1 MTDIIVIAVII
12 IQIIILILLILNGRK
27 KDSEDIKMLLEITD
41 KNIQKV
47 EQSTREEISRVREEA
62 GRTAQGDRQEVAQSF
77 KNLSDILSNKIG
89 DVTSLQ
95 KNHLDTFSKQLT
107 DLTGINMKNLENM
120 RMTIGNNL
128 KEIQKDS
135 SEKLEK
141 MRQTVDEKLHDT
153 LEKRLGDSFKQVSE
167 RLELVHKGLG
177 EMQNLATG
185 VGKLEKVLSNVKTRG
200 VLGEY
205 QLATL
210 LEQILTPDQYSK
222 NVKTKTEGNNFVEF
236 AIKFPGKRGNED
248 FIWMPVD
255 SKFPTEDYQSLVDAY
270 EKADIKVIEE
280 KKKSLYGR
288 LKSSAKDIFEKYI
301 EPPGTTDF
309 GIMFLP
315 FEGLYAEAMREP
327 GLFETVQREY
337 KVVITGPST
346 LAALLNSLQMGFRTL
361 AIEKRSGEVW
371 ELLGAVKTEFRNFGD
386 VLDKTK
392 KKLEQASSDIE
403 KAGKRSRTIERKLRD
418 VQELPQSDSVKL
430 LGDSMENEEES
441 GDVT

>member
-1 MTDIIVIAVII
+1 MTDIILIAVIVIQVI
-12 IQIIILILLILNGRK
+12 IFILLIIGSRK
-27 KDSEDIKMLLEITD
+27 NDSGELKILLENTEKD
-41 KNIQKV
+41 IQKV
-47 EQSTREEISRVREEA
+47 EHSMREEISGIRGEMSKSAKDNREELFN
-62 GRTAQGDRQEVAQSF
+62 SF
-77 KNLSDILSNKIG
+77 KNFNDIISNKIG
-89 DVTSLQ
+89 DVTGLQ
-95 KNHLDTFSKQLT
+95 KDSLDRFSVQLK
-107 DLTGINMKNLENM
+107 DLTEMNIKNLENM
-120 RMTIGNNL
+120 RNTIENNL

-167 RLELVHKGLG
+167 RLEQVHKGLG

-205 QLATL
+205 QLGTL

-222 NVKTKTEGNNFVEF
+222 NVKTRPEGNNFVEF
-236 AIKFPGKRGNED
+236 AIKFPGKRGIDD

-255 SKFPTEDYQSLVDAY
+255 SKFPTEDYQSLADAY

-288 LKSSAKDIFEKYI
+288 LKSSAKDIHDKYI
-301 EPPGTTDF
+301 EPPFTTDF

-346 LAALLNSLQMGFRTL
+346 LAALMNSLQMGFRTL

-403 KAGKRSRTIERKLRD
+403 KAGTRSRAIERKLRD

-430 LGDSMENEEES
+430 LGDSPEIDEETE
-441 GDVT
+441 DVT

>member
-1 MTDIIVIAVII
+1 MTDIILIAVIVIQVI
-12 IQIIILILLILNGRK
+12 IFILLIIGSRK
-27 KDSEDIKMLLEITD
+27 NDSGELKILLENTEKD
-41 KNIQKV
+41 IQKV
-47 EQSTREEISRVREEA
+47 EHSMREEISGIRGEMSKSAKDNREELFN
-62 GRTAQGDRQEVAQSF
+62 SF
-77 KNLSDILSNKIG
+77 KNFNDIISNKIG
-89 DVTSLQ
+89 DVTGLQ
-95 KNHLDTFSKQLT
+95 KDSLDRFSVQLK
-107 DLTGINMKNLENM
+107 DLTEMNIKNLENM
-120 RMTIGNNL
+120 RNTIENNL

-167 RLELVHKGLG
+167 RLEQVHKGLG

-205 QLATL
+205 QLGTL

-222 NVKTKTEGNNFVEF
+222 NVKTRPEGNNFVEF
-236 AIKFPGKRGNED
+236 AIKFPGKRGIDD

-255 SKFPTEDYQSLVDAY
+255 SKFPTEDYQSLADAY

-288 LKSSAKDIFEKYI
+288 LKSSAKDIHDKYI
-301 EPPGTTDF
+301 EPPFTTDF

-346 LAALLNSLQMGFRTL
+346 LAALMNSLQMGFRTL

-403 KAGKRSRTIERKLRD
+403 KAGTRSRAIERKLRD

-430 LGDSMENEEES
+430 LGDSPEIDEEPE
-441 GDVT
+441 DVT

>member
-1 MTDIIVIAVII
+1 MTDIILIAVIVIQVI
-12 IQIIILILLILNGRK
+12 IFILLIIGSRK
-27 KDSEDIKMLLEITD
+27 NDSGELKILLENTEKD
-41 KNIQKV
+41 IQKV
-47 EQSTREEISRVREEA
+47 EHSMREEISGIRGEMSKSAKDNREELFN
-62 GRTAQGDRQEVAQSF
+62 SF
-77 KNLSDILSNKIG
+77 KNFNDIISNKIG
-89 DVTSLQ
+89 DVTGLQ
-95 KNHLDTFSKQLT
+95 KDSLDRFSVQLK
-107 DLTGINMKNLENM
+107 DLTEMNIKNLENM
-120 RMTIGNNL
+120 RNTIENNL

-167 RLELVHKGLG
+167 RLEQVHKGLG

-205 QLATL
+205 QLGTL

-222 NVKTKTEGNNFVEF
+222 NVKTRPEGNNFVEF
-236 AIKFPGKRGNED
+236 AIKFPGKRGIDD

-255 SKFPTEDYQSLVDAY
+255 SKFPTEDYQSLIDAY

-288 LKSSAKDIFEKYI
+288 LKSSAKDIHDKYI
-301 EPPGTTDF
+301 EPPFTTDF

-327 GLFETVQREY
+327 GLFETIQREY

-346 LAALLNSLQMGFRTL
+346 LAALMNSLQMGFRTL

-403 KAGKRSRTIERKLRD
+403 KAGTRSRAIERKLRD

-430 LGDSMENEEES
+430 LGDSPEIDEETE
-441 GDVT
+441 DVT

>member
-1 MTDIIVIAVII
+1 MTDILLIAIIVIQV
-12 IQIIILILLILNGRK
+12 LIFIVLLFVSRK
-27 KDSEDIKMLLEITD
+27 KDSHELKILLENTEKD
-41 KNIQKV
+41 IQKV
-47 EQSTREEISRVREEA
+47 EQSAREEISGIRTEMNKSAKDNREELFN
-62 GRTAQGDRQEVAQSF
+62 SF
-77 KNLSDILSNKIG
+77 RNFNDIISNKIG
-89 DVTSLQ
+89 DVTGLQ
-95 KNHLDTFSKQLT
+95 KDSLDRFSVQLK
-107 DLTGINMKNLENM
+107 DLTEMNIKNLENM
-120 RMTIGNNL
+120 RNTIENNL

-167 RLELVHKGLG
+167 RLEQVHKGLG

-210 LEQILTPDQYSK
+210 LEQILTSEQYSK
-222 NVKTKTEGNNFVEF
+222 NVKTKPEGNNFVEF

-288 LKSSAKDIFEKYI
+288 LKSSAKDIYEKYI
-301 EPPGTTDF
+301 EPPFTTDF

-403 KAGKRSRTIERKLRD
+403 KAGTRSRAIERKLRD

-430 LGDSMENEEES
+430 LGDSMEVEE
-441 GDVT
+441 

>member
-1 MTDIIVIAVII
+1 MTDIILFAVII
-12 IQIIILILLILNGRK
+12 IQIVIIIIVLLNGRNK
-27 KDSEDIKMLLEITD
+27 NTDELKLLIENAD
-41 KNIQKV
+41 RSIQKS
-47 EQSTREEISRVREEA
+47 EQSMREEIARVREES
-62 GRTAQGDRQEVAQSF
+62 GRTAQGNREELSLSF
-77 KNLSDILSNKIG
+77 KSLSEILSGKIA

-95 KNHLDTFSKQLT
+95 KNHLDTFSRQLT
-107 DLTGINMKNLENM
+107 DLTEINMKNLENM
-120 RMTIGNNL
+120 RKTIENNL
-128 KEIQKDS
+128 KEIQKDN

-153 LEKRLGDSFKQVSE
+153 LEKRLGDSFRQVSE
-167 RLELVHKGLG
+167 RLEQVHKGLG

-205 QLATL
+205 QLGTL
-210 LEQILTPDQYSK
+210 LEQILTPEQYSK
-222 NVKTKTEGNNFVEF
+222 NVKTKSEGNYFVEF
-236 AIKFPGKRGNED
+236 AIKFPGKRGIDD

-255 SKFPTEDYQSLVDAY
+255 SKFPTEDYQSLLDAY

-288 LKSSAKDIFEKYI
+288 IKSSAKDIYEKYI
-301 EPPGTTDF
+301 EPPNTTDF

-371 ELLGAVKTEFRNFGD
+371 ELLGAVKTEFKNFGD

-403 KAGKRSRTIERKLRD
+403 RAGTRSRAIERKLRD
-418 VQELPQSDSVKL
+418 VQELPQSDSIKL
-430 LGDSMENEEES
+430 LGDSMEIDEEPE
-441 GDVT
+441 DVT

>member
-1 MTDIIVIAVII
+1 MTDIILIAVIVIQVI
-12 IQIIILILLILNGRK
+12 IFILLIIGSRK
-27 KDSEDIKMLLEITD
+27 NDSGELKILLENTEKD
-41 KNIQKV
+41 IQKV
-47 EQSTREEISRVREEA
+47 EHSMREEISGIRGEMSKSAKDNREELFN
-62 GRTAQGDRQEVAQSF
+62 SF
-77 KNLSDILSNKIG
+77 KNFNEIISNKIG
-89 DVTSLQ
+89 DVTGLQ
-95 KNHLDTFSKQLT
+95 KDSLDRFSVQLK
-107 DLTGINMKNLENM
+107 DLTEMNIKNLENM
-120 RMTIGNNL
+120 RNTIENNL

-167 RLELVHKGLG
+167 RLEQVHKGLG

-205 QLATL
+205 QLGTL

-222 NVKTKTEGNNFVEF
+222 NVKTRPEGNNFVEF
-236 AIKFPGKRGNED
+236 AIKFPGKRGIED

-255 SKFPTEDYQSLVDAY
+255 SKFPTEDYQSLADAY

-288 LKSSAKDIFEKYI
+288 LKSSAKDIHDKYI
-301 EPPGTTDF
+301 EPPFTTDF

-346 LAALLNSLQMGFRTL
+346 LAALMNSLQMGFRTL

-403 KAGKRSRTIERKLRD
+403 KAGTRSRAIERKLRD

-430 LGDSMENEEES
+430 LGDTPEIDEETE
-441 GDVT
+441 DVT

>member
-1 MTDIIVIAVII
+1 MTDIILIAVIVIQVI
-12 IQIIILILLILNGRK
+12 IFILLIIGSRK
-27 KDSEDIKMLLEITD
+27 NDSGELKILLENTEKD
-41 KNIQKV
+41 IQKV
-47 EQSTREEISRVREEA
+47 EHSMREEISGIRGEMSKSAKDNREELFN
-62 GRTAQGDRQEVAQSF
+62 SF
-77 KNLSDILSNKIG
+77 KNFNEIISNKIG
-89 DVTSLQ
+89 DVTGLQ
-95 KNHLDTFSKQLT
+95 KDSLDRFSVQLK
-107 DLTGINMKNLENM
+107 DLTEMNIKNLENM
-120 RMTIGNNL
+120 RNTIENNL

-167 RLELVHKGLG
+167 RLEQVHKGLG

-205 QLATL
+205 QLGTL

-222 NVKTKTEGNNFVEF
+222 NVKTRPEGNNFVEF
-236 AIKFPGKRGNED
+236 AIKFPGKRGIDD

-255 SKFPTEDYQSLVDAY
+255 SKFPTEDYQSLADAY

-288 LKSSAKDIFEKYI
+288 LKSSAKDIHDKYI
-301 EPPGTTDF
+301 EPPFTTDF

-346 LAALLNSLQMGFRTL
+346 LAALMNSLQMGFRTL

-403 KAGKRSRTIERKLRD
+403 KAGTRSRAIERKLRD

-430 LGDSMENEEES
+430 LGDSPEIDEEPE
-441 GDVT
+441 DVT

>member
-1 MTDIIVIAVII
+1 MTDILLIAIIVIQV
-12 IQIIILILLILNGRK
+12 LIFIVLLFVSRK
-27 KDSEDIKMLLEITD
+27 KDSHELKILLENIEKD
-41 KNIQKV
+41 IQKV
-47 EQSTREEISRVREEA
+47 EQSAREEISGIRTEMNKSAKDNREELFN
-62 GRTAQGDRQEVAQSF
+62 SF
-77 KNLSDILSNKIG
+77 RNFNEIISNKIG
-89 DVTSLQ
+89 DVTGLQ
-95 KNHLDTFSKQLT
+95 KDSLDRFSVQLK
-107 DLTGINMKNLENM
+107 DLTEMNIKNLENM
-120 RMTIGNNL
+120 RSTIENNL

-167 RLELVHKGLG
+167 RLEQVHKGLG

-222 NVKTKTEGNNFVEF
+222 NVKTRPEGNNFVEF

-270 EKADIKVIEE
+270 EKTDIKVIEE

-288 LKSSAKDIFEKYI
+288 LKSSAKDIYEKYI
-301 EPPGTTDF
+301 EPPFTTDF

-403 KAGKRSRTIERKLRD
+403 KAGTRSRAIERKLRD

-430 LGDSMENEEES
+430 LGDSMEVEEES
-441 GDVT
+441 EDVT